1 MTGQGGTAEAY
12 EKLRERVLRLRS
24 ADLGLARAAGRPAW
38 GVVMEVGSTA
48 GVTTVVATDD
58 GAARLFASGGGD
70 AVHLSKPEWPHQAG
84 ARFIGA
90 AGECLFACSPAW
102 AHPLPDVGMIRFYLL
117 TFDGVL
123 TAQAPADEL
132 GAGNA
137 PLSALFYAGHDVLTL
152 ARLVSEETDWAA
164 YGVAGAPAESV
175 PPEAG
180 DQPTGEPPAEGAAR
194 GPAEPPNDAAPTPAS
209 GRDLLLRAAAKNDV
223 DEVARLLAKGL
234 DLGPNAK
241 GLTPLMA
248 AAHAGALEPLR
259 LLLAA
264 GAPVDVHGSH
274 GFTALMFACNA
285 GHAVCARLLLG
296 AGADVRERDGEG
308 SSPIMFAAQHG
319 YDDIVRLL
327 MERGVDP
334 SEVNGRG
341 LSAVGLATQK
351 GHTQTVAILL
361 GKDG

>member
-1 MTGQGGTAEAY
+1 VTGTGAAAETY
-12 EKLRERVLRLRS
+12 EKLRERVLTLRS

-70 AVHLSKPEWPHQAG
+70 AVHLAKPDWPHQAG
-84 ARFIGA
+84 GRFIGA
-90 AGECLFACSPAW
+90 AGDCLFACSPAW
-102 AHPLPDVGMIRFYLL
+102 AHPSPEPGMIRFYLL

-132 GAGNA
+132 AAGSA
-137 PLSALFYAGHDVLTL
+137 PLSALFYAGHDVLVL
-152 ARLVSEETDWAA
+152 ARLVSEEPDWAA
-164 YGVAGAPAESV
+164 YGAAGAPAESGLH
-175 PPEAG
+175 EDG
-180 DQPTGEPPAEGAAR
+180 DQPGDEAPSQGVAREP
-194 GPAEPPNDAAPTPAS
+194 AAPPQDEAPTEAPAH
-209 GRDLLLRAAAKNDV
+209 DLLLRAAAKNDV
-223 DEVARLLAKGL
+223 DEVASLLAKGH
-234 DLGPNAK
+234 DLAPNAK

-285 GHAVCARLLLG
+285 GHVVCARLLLG

-308 SSPIMFAAQHG
+308 STPVMFAAQHG

-351 GHTQTVAILL
+351 GHTETVAILL
-361 GKDG
+361 GTAG